1 MENVE
6 RTQFVVLTGHLDE
19 SPLPELIRRLRVQRK
34 SGRLRVEYSE
44 GPGSFFFEDGQ
55 MVDAQ
60 LGDLRGVEALYAALA
75 LPNASFNFNP
85 LVRPPE
91 RNIGRQEQQFIRDLT
106 EAPRREGLS
115 EIRVAGG
122 AAVQP
127 APVPF
132 QPNATLGQ
140 QHAAL
145 QQQDAQPQQNPA
157 FLLPAAA
164 EEFLAPLDV
173 RLSAVEGAIATAAR
187 RFSRERLV
195 YAVVIGFLVG
205 LSFVTTLGIVYG
217 PLGRTHANA
226 DAAPAQAASSQAA
239 SAQPAQAASVQNV
252 AAPHDAAAQNGD
264 ANAATG
270 AKAGDANAGS
280 SPAGSTPS
288 DDASAKVGDDASAE
302 APPVPAA
309 AAVIGSR
316 RFDSAPAPRREYVV
330 EVLVEVKAGQV
341 TDARVWNPRLGA
353 AAYEAVALRMARERR
368 YPEGFS
374 GGERLKIRVKP

>member
-1 MENVE
+1 VENVE

-34 SGRLRVEYSE
+34 SGRLRVEYGE

-55 MVDAQ
+55 MVDAH

-91 RNIGRQEQQFIRDLT
+91 RNIGRQEQQFIRDLV

-127 APVPF
+127 APVHVR
-132 QPNATLGQ
+132 QNAPHHPQ
-140 QHAAL
+140 NAAL

-164 EEFLAPLDV
+164 EELLAPLDV
-173 RLSAVEGAIATAAR
+173 RLSAVEGAIATASR
-187 RFSRERLV
+187 RFSRERLF

-205 LSFVTTLGIVYG
+205 LSFVTTLSIVYG
-217 PLGRTHANA
+217 PLGRGRANA
-226 DAAPAQAASSQAA
+226 DAATAQAASSQAA
-239 SAQPAQAASVQNV
+239 SSQPAAPATPNAADGGRQTS
-252 AAPHDAAAQNGD
+252 APRDAAAQ
-264 ANAATG
+264 
-270 AKAGDANAGS
+270 AGDANAGNGPATTRRPRLRPCPRRRPS
-280 SPAGSTPS
+280 SARAGST
-288 DDASAKVGDDASAE
+288 
-302 APPVPAA
+302 
-309 AAVIGSR
+309 R
-316 RFDSAPAPRREYVV
+316 RPRR
-330 EVLVEVKAGQV
+330 
-341 TDARVWNPRLGA
+341 
-353 AAYEAVALRMARERR
+353 VA
-368 YPEGFS
+368 S
-374 GGERLKIRVKP
+374 TSSKSSSK